1 MRSLSL
7 LVPALCASF
16 AAAVQPIEVEGR
28 YFVNSVTRARFQMI
42 GVDYQPGAQSGYDP
56 ASEKDPLSDGDVCL
70 RDAALMQR
78 LGVNTVRV
86 YNLDPTLDH
95 DLCVSIFNRVGIYL
109 LLDVNS
115 PLGGE
120 SLDRSRPAESYHG
133 GYLRRAFGIV
143 EAFKDYPNTLGFFGG
158 NEVINE
164 DSHEDAPPYIRAVQR
179 DLKNYIANHCDRAI
193 PVGYSAADVREL
205 LDTTWSYLQ
214 CSIEG
219 EENDRSRA
227 DFFGLNSYSWCGDE
241 ATYESSEYNILVEKF
256 ADSSVPVFFS
266 EYGCN
271 EVRPRVFNEVQAVY
285 SEQMT
290 PVMSGGLIYEY
301 SQEEAD
307 YGLVDIDADG
317 SIKLREDYENL
328 QQQFGELDIARLSAA
343 PDDKSGANVR
353 PPTCSEDGVPAHSNF
368 NVTFEIP
375 SPPEDVEE
383 DIENGIPDANNG
395 ELVDVSETEV
405 KQSVEDSQG
414 KPIENL
420 AITLL
425 DDDESNVPTPVEP
438 GSSPTETGAAAP
450 ALHAGCGHRA
460 LAVAATLLLS
470 LAASTLL

>member
-1 MRSLSL
+1 M
-7 LVPALCASF
+7 
-16 AAAVQPIEVEGR
+16 
-28 YFVNSVTRARFQMI
+28 
-42 GVDYQPGAQSGYDP
+42 
-56 ASEKDPLSDGDVCL
+56 
-70 RDAALMQR
+70 
-78 LGVNTVRV
+78 
-86 YNLDPTLDH
+86 
-95 DLCVSIFNRVGIYL
+95 
-109 LLDVNS
+109 
-115 PLGGE
+115 
-120 SLDRSRPAESYHG
+120 
-133 GYLRRAFGIV
+133 
-143 EAFKDYPNTLGFFGG
+143 
-158 NEVINE
+158 
-164 DSHEDAPPYIRAVQR
+164 QR